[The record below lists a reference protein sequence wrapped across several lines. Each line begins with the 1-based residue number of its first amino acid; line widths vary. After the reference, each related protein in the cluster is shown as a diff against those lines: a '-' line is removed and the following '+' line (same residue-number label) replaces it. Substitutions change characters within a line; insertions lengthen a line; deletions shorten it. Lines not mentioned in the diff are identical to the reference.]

1 MMTPFYRKAAL
12 RAATP
17 MAIGATLLVST
28 ALTTAAHSDPD
39 IPFATTANDATALHL
54 SWINGQSN
62 TIDIQGWT
70 VAVLESYSCET
81 GQPIAERTLSA
92 QRILGQPVVD
102 EQTGNVAVSILLEE
116 CFDTQK
122 SAVFVIDPQG
132 YGGHAL
138 YRVQVPGPQ
147 PFPHEFSTY
156 ALRDGAGVQYWNST
170 LMVRH
175 GDASGAEAMLLFRP
189 GMNPA
194 GEYAGCA
201 TIAAGESGGA
211 LCPQ

>member
-1 MMTPFYRKAAL
+1 MRKQLQTGAAI
-12 RAATP
+12 AA
-17 MAIGATLLVST
+17 AVLLSS
-28 ALTTAAHSDPD
+28 ALTTSAHTDPD

-54 SWINGQSN
+54 SWVNGQSN

-70 VAVLESYSCET
+70 VAVLDSFSCET
-81 GQPIAERTLSA
+81 GQPVAQRTLSA
-92 QRILGQPVVD
+92 QRNLGPPVVD
-102 EQTGNVAVSILLEE
+102 EQTGNVAVLVLLEE

-122 SAVFVIDPQG
+122 SAVFIVDPQG
-132 YGGHAL
+132 YGSHAL

-175 GDASGAEAMLLFRP
+175 GDASGAEGMLVFAP
-189 GMNPA
+189 GVNPA
-194 GEYAGCA
+194 GTYAGCA
-201 TIAAGESGGA
+201 ILQPGESGGA
-211 LCPQ
+211 ICPQFP